1 MRHTNQAVVMRG
13 LRPQVRARGT
23 ASTVALMLI
32 ALLSVPGVAQQPAP
46 KTFASPEAASDALFA
61 AVQSNN
67 LAALLD
73 LFGPS
78 AQDLVVSGDSAQDA
92 RERRQFVYKYREM
105 HRLAKDSTGATI
117 LYVGAE
123 NWPLPIPLVEADGAW
138 HFDTDA
144 AKSEILYRRI
154 GRNELAAIRV
164 CHALVDAE
172 HEYYASA
179 HDGATV
185 RQYAGRFVSNA
196 GKEDGLYWSAAADQP
211 SSPIGPLLAAAAEGE
226 APFHGYYY
234 RLLTRQG
241 ASAPGGAK
249 AYVVDGELTAGF
261 AFVAYPAEYRS
272 SGVMTFIVNQGD
284 VVYEKDLGANTQTLA
299 SALTEYNPDATWR
312 PAEP

>member
-1 MRHTNQAVVMRG
+1 MRYRSDAVVMRW
-13 LRPQVRARGT
+13 LRTHVRARGT
-23 ASTVALMLI
+23 ASAVALILI
-32 ALLSVPGVAQQPAP
+32 ALLSVPGAAQQPAQ
-46 KTFASPEAASDALFA
+46 KTFASAEAASDALFA

-67 LAALLD
+67 VAALLD
-73 LFGPS
+73 LLGPS
-78 AQDLVVSGDSAQDA
+78 GQDLVASGDSAQDA
-92 RERRQFVYKYREM
+92 RERTQFIRKFQEM
-105 HRLAKDSTGATI
+105 HRLGTDSTGATV

-123 NWPLPIPLVEADGAW
+123 NWPLPIPLVQADGAW

-172 HEYYASA
+172 RDYYASA
-179 HDGATV
+179 HDGVAV
-185 RQYAGRFVSNA
+185 RQYAGRFVSDS
-196 GKEDGLYWSAAADQP
+196 GKKDGLYWPAAADQP
-211 SSPIGPLLAAAAEGE
+211 SSPIGPLLAAAAEGK

-241 ASAPGGAK
+241 GSAPGGAK
-249 AYVVDGELTAGF
+249 PYVVDGELTAGF
-261 AFVAYPAEYRS
+261 AVVAYPADYRS

-299 SALTEYNPDATWR
+299 AQLTEYNPDATWR